1 MNIINKIKE
10 ARKNYKD
17 EIALNKYEDKM
28 FAIDKILND
37 MTDRDIENYRIMIGG
52 PRNIDE
58 RYIKLYI
65 LDQYLWCFTKR
76 EIIWLKRIINQQ
88 AEAEMS
94 RGVLLDNLNH
104 EFTSEELETEL
115 ISLLAAGEYQLEN
128 VENEWKKY
136 LFNKNSGRLFDF
148 EIEEWQEKLGIES
161 KQK

>member
-28 FAIDKILND
+28 FAINKIIND
-37 MTDRDIENYRIMIGG
+37 MTDRDIENYKVMFQ
-52 PRNIDE
+52 NNKIDE

-88 AEAEMS
+88 AEAEMP
-94 RGVLLDNLNH
+94 RGLLLKYLNH

-115 ISLLAAGEYQLEN
+115 ISLIAAGEFQLEN

-148 EIEEWQEKLGIES
+148 EVEEWQEKLGIDS